1 MTIFD
6 GYIANLKNI
15 LKALWLVIMNIV
27 INLSIP
33 ISLIAIFARWWLIFS
48 FVLTYPLTSIWY
60 DRYVK
65 RIS

>member
-6 GYIANLKNI
+6 GYIANLKDI

-33 ISLIAIFARWWLIFS
+33 ISLIAIFQRWWLIFS
-48 FVLTYPLTSIWY
+48 FVLTYPLPVFGMT
-60 DRYVK
+60 DM
-65 RIS
+65 